1 MQIGIFESEHFEVA
15 ATVIKLFDN
24 GNNNITVFTFP
35 RPHQQLKHLLSKNYH
50 RYQWIVQDEQE
61 SKYGFIRRMYNEC
74 RRRNIQLLY
83 LSTVSDNHLLY
94 AWLVR
99 SLPHVRVVLTLHDIN
114 SHFRFQPAFS
124 LRRLVRYIGKRAL
137 VRSVKEFNVISETMV
152 TYLQGRLG
160 QKYPIYTL
168 PGAVYEGTHHPV
180 PSPAKTGK
188 INIVVPGT
196 VDVRRRDYNTVFQ
209 LLQACRQQALP
220 VTVTLPGGYYGREG
234 KEIIN
239 QCKAWA
245 QQHDNLRFFETN
257 LVDQPLFDQCMQE
270 SHVVLLPTRIE
281 TIVSDG
287 VKETYGVSISSG
299 TIFDVIRHAKPFIVP
314 AALHIPG
321 NLQSSAFRY
330 HDPAAIIA
338 FLQRLFSQEDY
349 YADLCRQAV
358 FNAAAYTIEK
368 IRQQHPALLG

>member
-1 MQIGIFESEHFEVA
+1 MSERLTLEEVLREYGVPL
-15 ATVIKLFDN
+15 ATL
-24 GNNNITVFTFP
+24 NITATREECLRLREHLMKQTNNKEQAYVEVQCTF
-35 RPHQQLKHLLSKNYH
+35 
-50 RYQWIVQDEQE
+50 
-61 SKYGFIRRMYNEC
+61 FID
-74 RRRNIQLLY
+74 I
-83 LSTVSDNHLLY
+83 
-94 AWLVR
+94 
-99 SLPHVRVVLTLHDIN
+99 HDID
-114 SHFRFQPAFS
+114 
-124 LRRLVRYIGKRAL
+124 RYLNGEL
-137 VRSVKEFNVISETMV
+137 PDLNT
-152 TYLQGRLG
+152 
-160 QKYPIYTL
+160 IYTF